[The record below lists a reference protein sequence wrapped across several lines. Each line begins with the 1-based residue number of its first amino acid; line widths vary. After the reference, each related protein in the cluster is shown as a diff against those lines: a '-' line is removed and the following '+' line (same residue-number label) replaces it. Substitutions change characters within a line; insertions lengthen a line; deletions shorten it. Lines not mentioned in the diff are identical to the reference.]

1 MAVRALDKSKVE
13 FLQKYTNQ
21 EIFDIIFTDYKDIP
35 TELTKVADLELV
47 AKEKVSQ
54 LINALGIQ
62 QTFTLRDLFE
72 NVNQVRIELELVEE
86 QEVAEVIDTSG
97 IEDAGAVLD
106 YAGGGG

>member
-35 TELTKVADLELV
+35 SELTKVADLELV

-62 QTFTLRDLFE
+62 QTFTLKDLFE
-72 NVNQVRIELELVEE
+72 NVNQVRIELEIVE
-86 QEVAEVIDTSG
+86 EVAEVVDTSG
-97 IEDAGAVLD
+97 VEDAGAVLD

>member
-21 EIFDIIFTDYKDIP
+21 EIFDIIFTDYNNIP
-35 TELTKVADLELV
+35 SELTKVADLELL
-47 AKEKVSQ
+47 AKEKISQ
-54 LINALGIQ
+54 LVNALGIQ

-72 NVNQVRIELELVEE
+72 NVNQVRIELEVVEE
-86 QEVAEVIDTSG
+86 EVAEVIDTSG